1 MVRVVACN
9 CHTSPITYDSPMTTG
24 SLLLSLALLIV
35 VLLFIARP
43 FILPPPAPARLSE
56 QQMLLAQ
63 KEALLAQIK
72 ALDFD
77 AETGKL
83 DEEDYAAEREMLIR
97 QTMAVMR
104 QLDEVADVE
113 AEIEAAV
120 ERLRQ
125 TAAAEGETRPLNFC
139 PQCGTAVT
147 AQDRFCANCGHQL
160 QPQRGVAA

>member
-1 MVRVVACN
+1 
-9 CHTSPITYDSPMTTG
+9 MTTG

-35 VLLFIARP
+35 VGLFIARP
-43 FILPPPAPARLSE
+43 FILPPPALARLSE

-63 KEALLAQIK
+63 KEALIAQIK

-83 DEEDYAAEREMLIR
+83 DPDDYAAEREMLIR
-97 QTMAVMR
+97 QTTAVMK

-120 ERLRQ
+120 QRLLAAPAEEERLK
-125 TAAAEGETRPLNFC
+125 ELNFC
-139 PQCGTAVT
+139 PQCGTGVKAG
-147 AQDRFCANCGHQL
+147 DRFCANCGKAL
-160 QPQRGVAA
+160 VREGVA